1 MSNPENPARVKVDP
15 YAAVRSANYRLF
27 ASGFLASSTGL
38 QMMSAAVMW
47 EVYIR
52 TKDPFAIGIVG
63 LCRALPVVALAL
75 PAGHVVDSVRR
86 ERVLMLTQVAMAVAA
101 GMLAWASYEKAPLWV
116 IYALLVVTGCARSF
130 NGPTRSSLLPQLVD
144 PPVFSNAVTWNSGI
158 FQFSAV
164 TGPLLAGALMARW
177 EVAWPVYLLS
187 SGLCL
192 VLAINAW
199 GLRPRPQERKAEGPM
214 TLASITA
221 GLSHVFREK
230 TVLATITLDLF
241 AVLLGGATALL
252 PIYASEILHVDAFG
266 YGVLKAAPY
275 VGAFLMAVAMAHLP
289 PLRRAGWALLIAVA
303 IYGLTIIGFG
313 LSTIAW
319 VSAVLLAIG
328 GAADNVSVVIR
339 HVLVQSRTPEHLRGR
354 VSAVNSVFIEC
365 SNELGSFE
373 SGLVARYFGPVFSC
387 VSGGVGTV
395 LVVAAVGFAWPEIRR
410 LNKLEEPK

>member
-1 MSNPENPARVKVDP
+1 MPNPENPAPVKVDP

-27 ASGFLASSTGL
+27 ASGFLCSSTGL
-38 QMMSAAVMW
+38 QMLSAAVLW
-47 EVYIR
+47 DVYVR
-52 TKDPFAIGIVG
+52 TEDALAIGIVG

-75 PAGHVVDSVRR
+75 PAGHVVDTFRR
-86 ERVLMLTQVAMAVAA
+86 ERVLMLTQVAMAGAA
-101 GMLAWASYEKAPLWV
+101 GLLAWSSYVQAPLWV

-130 NGPTRSSLLPQLVD
+130 NGPTRSSLLPQLVETGT
-144 PPVFSNAVTWNSGI
+144 FANAVTWNSGI
-158 FQFSAV
+158 FQFSAI
-164 TGPLLAGALMARW
+164 TGPIIAGVLMAKW
-177 EVAWPVYLLS
+177 GVAWPVYLLS
-187 SGLCL
+187 SLLCL

-199 GLRPRPQERKAEGPM
+199 SLTPRPQERKADGPM
-214 TLASITA
+214 TLASMTA
-221 GLSHVFREK
+221 GLSHVLREK

-252 PIYASEILHVDAFG
+252 PIYAKDILHVGPFG
-266 YGVLKAAPY
+266 YGVLKASPY

-289 PLRRAGWALLIAVA
+289 PLRRAGWALLISVA

-313 LSTIAW
+313 LSNIAW

-365 SNELGSFE
+365 SNELGAFE

-387 VSGGVGTV
+387 VSGGIGTV
-395 LVVAAVGFAWPEIRR
+395 LVVAAVAFAWPEIRR
-410 LNKLEEPK
+410 LNRLEEPK